1 MLNLICDD
9 NILNVMYNILK
20 GVIILEFLILVV
32 NGMENIFYLIEK
44 RKKNYYVKIN
54 FDYFLLFDLI
64 LIIILKLYVL

>member
-1 MLNLICDD
+1 
-9 NILNVMYNILK
+9 MYNILK